1 MSKDI
6 IIAGGGIGGLTAAL
20 ALLRKGLDVTVVEQA
35 SELKEIGAGLHM
47 GPNGTAAL
55 FGLGLKDALM
65 DKGVLSA
72 KREMR
77 LWNTGEA
84 WGLSAHGAGSHERYG
99 APYMLLH
106 RADLHGMLRDAVL
119 AIKPDAVML
128 KAKVIDLEQDDDGAQ
143 ISLEDGRV
151 VRGAG
156 IVAADGVHSVIRD
169 KLGKSVTPQFTGN
182 MFWRGMIPI
191 DLVPEREREVAGGW
205 FSANGTVT
213 CYPVRRGE
221 LLNFVGT
228 VRREG
233 WSTLSWTEQGTTEEC
248 LADFEGW
255 HPHIIQMIENMGTPY
270 KWGQFQFESV
280 REWTDRRVT
289 LLGDACH
296 AMPPSLGQGAI
307 MAIEDGVVLARALE
321 ACGGDVIEG
330 FQRYQAARV
339 ERAVEVVNCSW
350 KESRGRNSA
359 DLADPAK
366 ASAYMASRFASN
378 SVNTFY
384 DWIFGYKAHEVAI

>member
-1 MSKDI
+1 MSQSI

-20 ALLRKGLDVTVVEQA
+20 ALLRKGFDVTVVEQA

-65 DKGVLSA
+65 KQAVLSV

-84 WGLSAHGAGSHERYG
+84 WSLAAHGAGSEERYG

-106 RADLHGMLRDAVL
+106 RADLHGILRDAVL
-119 AIKPDAVML
+119 AIKPDAVL
-128 KAKVIDLEQDDDGAQ
+128 LNSKVTGLEQDESGAGVL
-143 ISLEDGRV
+143 LEDGRI
-151 VRGAG
+151 VRGAAVVG
-156 IVAADGVHSVIRD
+156 ADGVHSVVRD
-169 KLGKSVTPQFTGN
+169 RLGKSVTPQFTGN

-191 DLVPEREREVAGGW
+191 ELVPERERDSAGGW
-205 FSANGTVT
+205 FSHRATVT
-213 CYPVRRGE
+213 CYPVRGGKF
-221 LLNFVGT
+221 LNFVGT
-228 VRREG
+228 VKRDG

-248 LADFEGW
+248 LTDFEGW
-255 HPHIIQMIENMGTPY
+255 HPNIIQMIENMGTPY

-321 ACGGDVIEG
+321 ASKGDIIAG
-330 FQRYQAARV
+330 LQRYQAARV
-339 ERAVEVVNCSW
+339 ERATEVVNCSW
-350 KESRGRNSA
+350 RESRGRNSA

-366 ASAYMASRFASN
+366 ASAYMAARFTSS

-384 DWIFGYKAHEVAI
+384 DWIFGYKAHEVNV

>member
-1 MSKDI
+1 MSQGI

-20 ALLRKGLDVTVVEQA
+20 ALLRKGFDVTVVEQA
-35 SELKEIGAGLHM
+35 AELKEIGAGLHM
-47 GPNGTAAL
+47 GPNGASAL

-65 DKGVLSA
+65 EKGVLSA

-84 WGLSAHGAGSHERYG
+84 WSLVAHGAGSEERYG

-119 AIKPDAVML
+119 AMKPDAVLL
-128 KAKVIDLEQDDDGAQ
+128 KSKVAGLEQDERGAEV
-143 ISLEDGRV
+143 LLADGRV
-151 VRGAG
+151 VRGAAVIG
-156 IVAADGVHSVIRD
+156 ADGVHSVVRD
-169 KLGKSVTPQFTGN
+169 RLGKSVTPQFTGN

-191 DLVPEREREVAGGW
+191 DLVPERERDVAGGW
-205 FSANGTVT
+205 FSHDATVT
-213 CYPVRRGE
+213 CYPVRGGE

-228 VRREG
+228 VKCDG

-255 HPHIIQMIENMGTPY
+255 HPHILQMIENMGTPY

-280 REWTDRRVT
+280 QEWTDRRVA

-321 ACGGDVIEG
+321 ASKGDVLEG
-330 FQRYQAARV
+330 LQRYQAARI
-339 ERAVEVVNCSW
+339 ERATEVVNCSW

-359 DLADPAK
+359 DLADPAR
-366 ASAYMASRFASN
+366 AQAYMASRFTSS

-384 DWIFGYKAHEVAI
+384 DWIFGYKAHEVTV